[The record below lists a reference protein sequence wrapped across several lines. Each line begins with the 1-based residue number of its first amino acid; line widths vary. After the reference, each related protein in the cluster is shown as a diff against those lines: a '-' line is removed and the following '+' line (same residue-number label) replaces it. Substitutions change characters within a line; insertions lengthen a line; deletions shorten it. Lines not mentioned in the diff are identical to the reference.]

1 MLDNSNNN
9 SSSNSNSSNGVGVA
23 LNKDKGIEF
32 LKAVAEKEFRF
43 TLVISYTETAEIDGI
58 TVAGA
63 DKDLVK
69 FTPAADAELLYH
81 GRCKSIT
88 SIPATPD
95 GKPTPAV
102 ITRAMLRLADIP
114 LTIID
119 SGSIV
124 KPLVPHYTLSTA
136 HGKSIING
144 NAMSREE
151 VEHIYRHSIELGRVL
166 AKSTNCLVIGESIP
180 AGTTTALA
188 VMLAMGIDARFRVS
202 SSMPNNPHPLKL
214 RVVEE
219 GMRRA
224 GVGFGSLKDRPIDAI
239 AMLGDP
245 MMPCVSG
252 LAIGATEHA
261 HVILA
266 GGTQMASILALINA
280 LSDRLDKIAIA
291 TTSYVVNDPTAD
303 IRYLVK
309 SITATLIPL
318 IYSDPMLSLSSKQ
331 GLRAYSEGFVKEGV
345 GAGGACIAA
354 LAKSGFRIDARDILY
369 SIEKEYENTIET
381 PMKSVMSKT

>member
-1 MLDNSNNN
+1 MLDSSSNNN
-9 SSSNSNSSNGVGVA
+9 NSVGVA

-32 LKAVAEKEFRF
+32 LDAIAEKEFRF

-81 GRCKSIT
+81 GKCKSIA

-119 SGSIV
+119 SGSII
-124 KPLVPHYTLSTA
+124 KPLAPHYTLSAA
-136 HGKSIING
+136 HGKSIMNG
-144 NAMSREE
+144 NAISREE
-151 VEHIYRHSIELGRVL
+151 VEQIYRHSIELGRVL
-166 AKSTNCLVIGESIP
+166 AKSTGCLVIGESIP

-214 RVVEE
+214 KVVEE

-224 GVGFGSLKDRPIDAI
+224 GVGFGSLKDRPMDAI

-245 MMPCVSG
+245 MMPCVAG
-252 LAIGATEHA
+252 LAIGAVEYA

-266 GGTQMASILALINA
+266 GGTQMAAVLALINT
-280 LSDRLDKIAIA
+280 LSSRLDKIAIA

-309 SITATLIPL
+309 SITANDVYVPL
-318 IYSDPMLSLSSKQ
+318 IYADPMLSLSSKR
-331 GLRAYSEGFVKEGV
+331 GLRAYAEGFVKEGV
-345 GAGGACIAA
+345 GAGGACVAA
-354 LAKSGFRIDARDILY
+354 SAKSGFRINARDILY
-369 SIEKEYENTIET
+369 SIEMEYENTIEA
-381 PMKSVMSKT
+381 PMRSVMGK

>member
-1 MLDNSNNN
+1 MLDSSSNNN
-9 SSSNSNSSNGVGVA
+9 NSVGVA

-32 LKAVAEKEFRF
+32 LDAIAEKEFRF

-81 GRCKSIT
+81 GKCKSIA

-119 SGSIV
+119 SGSII
-124 KPLVPHYTLSTA
+124 KPLAPHYTLSAA
-136 HGKSIING
+136 HGKSIMNG
-144 NAMSREE
+144 NAISREE
-151 VEHIYRHSIELGRVL
+151 VEQIYRHSIELGRVL
-166 AKSTNCLVIGESIP
+166 AKSTGCLVIGESIP

-214 RVVEE
+214 KVVEE

-224 GVGFGSLKDRPIDAI
+224 GVGFGSLKDRPMDAI

-245 MMPCVSG
+245 MMPCVAG
-252 LAIGATEHA
+252 LAIGAVEYA

-266 GGTQMASILALINA
+266 GGTQMAAVLALINT
-280 LSDRLDKIAIA
+280 LSPRLDKIAIA

-309 SITATLIPL
+309 SITANDVYVPL
-318 IYSDPMLSLSSKQ
+318 IYADPMLSLSSKR
-331 GLRAYSEGFVKEGV
+331 GLRAYAEGFVKEGV
-345 GAGGACIAA
+345 GAGGACVAA
-354 LAKSGFRIDARDILY
+354 SAKSGFRINARDILY
-369 SIEKEYENTIET
+369 SIEMEYENTIEA
-381 PMKSVMSKT
+381 PMRSVMGK